1 MAQLAKGS
9 GDPSFTREILFDQW
23 WDTANKKP
31 GLALGRHC
39 DDQPPTDPLN
49 DFPYRC
55 PRALEGKQATNNAV
69 FTDEPDGDNAYSAIA
84 FVNRFDLLSPAKPA
98 ANGKVTYPDCGEYQL
113 IFARNSGRSAPPD
126 SPLAPGAKPKK
137 VGNKFQRNLLAFEAR
152 IKNPDPKPQDAA
164 KIFPAGCLSILK
176 FWYSLSDP
184 TLSGIERGNRLHDF
198 FMKGTMKA
206 IGSVAPVVD
215 VRNYSGDAGQIR
227 TNQFINDVTFTPG
240 RPPTYNSPGRPPE
253 TTVNPNDWMLREFR
267 TLVLNHAVRIDP
279 DTTKT
284 TPGSNLFKSPPPV
297 PGDPRLAI
305 LVQAIH
311 DQIAGLL
318 GGQKS
323 GQFNEVGDI
332 NAIQFFTLKQ
342 GPNAYESDETIQG
355 EGDIVQA
362 YGGNNPN
369 LNQDIQN
376 DLKAVNAPAAI
387 AAANIVD
394 RVRTQTCAGCHQF
407 SDTIKKVGGD
417 TFGFDPPGS
426 LGGGALWPTKACGD
440 VDGTCALPNDA
451 VLLVKSPAQHPPMQ
465 FTQVSEL
472 VLTPSV
478 ADGAKRWRYSIST
491 TVECM
496 LDFRERFIKSVLGLN
511 EPTANNCPH

>member
-1 MAQLAKGS
+1 MCE
-9 GDPSFTREILFDQW
+9 TI
-23 WDTANKKP
+23 
-31 GLALGRHC
+31 
-39 DDQPPTDPLN
+39 
-49 DFPYRC
+49 
-55 PRALEGKQATNNAV
+55 
-69 FTDEPDGDNAYSAIA
+69 
-84 FVNRFDLLSPAKPA
+84 
-98 ANGKVTYPDCGEYQL
+98 
-113 IFARNSGRSAPPD
+113 
-126 SPLAPGAKPKK
+126 
-137 VGNKFQRNLLAFEAR
+137 
-152 IKNPDPKPQDAA
+152 
-164 KIFPAGCLSILK
+164 
-176 FWYSLSDP
+176 
-184 TLSGIERGNRLHDF
+184 
-198 FMKGTMKA
+198 
-206 IGSVAPVVD
+206 
-215 VRNYSGDAGQIR
+215 SGDAGQIR

-284 TPGSNLFKSPPPV
+284 TPGSNLFKSSPPV

-376 DLKAVNAPAAI
+376 DLKAVNAPGAI

-394 RVRTQTCAGCHQF
+394 RSEPKRAPDATSSATQSRRLAATPSASIPREVWVAAHSGQQRHVATPRDVRTPERRGAACEITC
-407 SDTIKKVGGD
+407 
-417 TFGFDPPGS
+417 
-426 LGGGALWPTKACGD
+426 PTSAN
-440 VDGTCALPNDA
+440 ARLHP
-451 VLLVKSPAQHPPMQ
+451 KSP
-465 FTQVSEL
+465 S
-472 VLTPSV
+472 
-478 ADGAKRWRYSIST
+478 
-491 TVECM
+491 
-496 LDFRERFIKSVLGLN
+496 
-511 EPTANNCPH
+511 